1 MLRGMGPA
9 ADAFALGAIAQSSLL
24 VAGLMVYVLRLSD
37 RAVGQLAGL
46 GAGALLGATA
56 FDLVP
61 EAATLAH
68 VEIAAWMLAG
78 GAVYVIAD
86 RAIERRLGD
95 SGGSNAMGIVVGN
108 VNDALPE
115 SLIFGI
121 QLGGGLVVSLPFMA
135 AVWISNI
142 PQALPPSADLAAA
155 GWKRTRMIALW
166 GAVVVV
172 AGAFSV
178 IGYLVASALGD
189 VNGARVA
196 SFTMGGLVTM
206 LTTSMIPFA
215 TDKGGY
221 AAGLWATVGF
231 AIALAAA

>member
-1 MLRGMGPA
+1 MLE
-9 ADAFALGAIAQSSLL
+9 AFIVGALAQSSLI
-24 VAGLMVYVLRLSD
+24 VSAIVVYAVTIPKRV
-37 RAVGQLAGL
+37 VGQLAGF

-56 FDLVP
+56 FQLVP
-61 EAATLAH
+61 EASSLDG
-68 VEIAAWMLAG
+68 VEIAVWMLVG
-78 GAVYVIAD
+78 GGVYVLAD
-86 RAIERRLGD
+86 RIIEARLGD
-95 SGGSNAMGIVVGN
+95 SGGGSNAMGIVVGN

-121 QLGGGLVVSLPFMA
+121 QLGSGLVLSLPFVA

-155 GWKRTRMIALW
+155 GWRWTRMIAMW

-172 AGAFSV
+172 AGACSMA
-178 IGYLVASALGD
+178 GYALATSIGD

-196 SFTMGGLVTM
+196 AFTIGGLVTM

-215 TDKGGY
+215 ASVGGY
-221 AAGLWATVGF
+221 PAGVWAALGF
-231 AIALAAA
+231 AISLAAS